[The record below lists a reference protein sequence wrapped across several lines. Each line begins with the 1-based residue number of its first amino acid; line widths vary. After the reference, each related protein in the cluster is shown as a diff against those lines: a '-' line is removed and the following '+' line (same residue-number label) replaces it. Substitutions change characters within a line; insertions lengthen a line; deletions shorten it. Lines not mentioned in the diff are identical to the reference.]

1 MFYECENILC
11 IIVIIVLI
19 RYCISEHL
27 DGFIS
32 YFKFVRLPE
41 LDCSCSGYVQKRVT
55 LWVKILNQ
63 PFQTVDRLFKSFN
76 TSYEFNKPK

>member
-11 IIVIIVLI
+11 IIVIIVLV

-27 DGFIS
+27 DGFIM

-41 LDCSCSGYVQKRVT
+41 LDVSCRSYLQK
-55 LWVKILNQ
+55 
-63 PFQTVDRLFKSFN
+63 
-76 TSYEFNKPK
+76 E